1 MRYIFCLL
9 FIIKLADCFLNKNSW
24 IIIKNIKT
32 TYFNE
37 DIQKK
42 IDQIIFIN
50 YKKLAFSKASKY
62 KLKHNFK
69 CKNIPYGML
78 VFWAEEGLLEAIQ
91 NYNYSRPTNFG
102 NYASKHIQGSLHQ
115 GLTNQFPINRVLKH
129 QRRRKNKVEK
139 KYPIYLNNYNKYISS
154 KEIKYED
161 THKYEEIWLRINKF
175 DKKVRR
181 IFYLKFDEEF
191 SKIRSNRQVADL
203 MCYSEENIR
212 KIIKETITIIKSELG
227 MLS

>member
-1 MRYIFCLL
+1 M
-9 FIIKLADCFLNKNSW
+9 
-24 IIIKNIKT
+24 
-32 TYFNE
+32 
-37 DIQKK
+37 
-42 IDQIIFIN
+42 
-50 YKKLAFSKASKY
+50 
-62 KLKHNFK
+62 
-69 CKNIPYGML
+69 
-78 VFWAEEGLLEAIQ
+78 
-91 NYNYSRPTNFG
+91 
-102 NYASKHIQGSLHQ
+102 
-115 GLTNQFPINRVLKH
+115 TNQFPINRVLKH

-154 KEIKYED
+154 KEIKYEN